1 MKSIYQF
8 SIILIFVT
16 MGMSNIKAEP
26 VDSPFSDISLTT
38 AKELASVEGKFIFVD
53 FYANWC
59 VPCKWMDETTYTD
72 KQVINSLN
80 DKFISVKINIDDFD
94 GYTLKEEYGVK
105 ILPTVLVLDQNGRV
119 IERYE
124 ESMSP
129 SKLRDVLNGVS
140 GNTTFSHEYN
150 SSPKEINTQK
160 EINLNDNFNT
170 ENQATVK
177 TTISFRV
184 QVGVYSDYA
193 NAETMLQKIYDNFNE
208 PVVVMNS
215 YLNDKTVYK
224 IMVGDYP
231 EKEGADELKYQID
244 KKLNIN
250 SMVKIF
256 E

>member
-1 MKSIYQF
+1 MKSIYKL
-8 SIILIFVT
+8 ILILIVFSLGSSS
-16 MGMSNIKAEP
+16 MKAEP

-38 AKELASVEGKFIFVD
+38 AKEMASIEGKLIFVD

-59 VPCKWMDETTYTD
+59 VPCKWMDETTYAD
-72 KQVINSLN
+72 KSVISSLQ
-80 DKFISVKINIDDFD
+80 DKFVSVKINIDDFD
-94 GYTLKEEYGVK
+94 GYTLKEEYGIK
-105 ILPTVLVLDQNGRV
+105 ILPTVLVLDQNGKV

-129 SKLRDVLNGVS
+129 SKLTDVLNNVS
-140 GNTTFSHEYN
+140 ANTTPKTHSYN
-150 SSPKEINTQK
+150 KSPKEINQ
-160 EINLNDNFNT
+160 NDNLNT

-177 TTISFRV
+177 TTISYRV

-193 NAETMLQKIYDNFNE
+193 NAEIMLDKIYENFTE
-208 PVVVMNS
+208 PVVVMNT

-224 IMVGDYP
+224 VMVGDYSD
-231 EKEGADELKYQID
+231 KEGADELKYQID